1 MQLIQLGK
9 AASKRSVA
17 KQRKKVLFI
26 EPYPENNVYRMA
38 PKERQVL
45 WFPKL
50 SIPSLAAY
58 TPSHW
63 EMQLVDESVDVIDYN
78 AQVDLVGISAMTC
91 YAPRAYE
98 IAQRFRAKGI
108 TVVLG
113 GVHPSYMPDEAAHY
127 ADSVVIG
134 EAENTWPMLLQD
146 FEEGKLQKFYRME
159 SFPAMEGYRQTRLD
173 LLRQDAYMT
182 GQCLMT
188 TRGCH
193 FECEFCSVSPFNGK
207 TTRRRPVPEVIAEMQ
222 RVKEWRQSK
231 IVDKMLKGP
240 IFERFKTSIR
250 FYSGIEDGTF
260 FAFVDDLHNSNRTYC
275 KELWTALKA
284 LDIKWGAQCTLF
296 LGDEPDMV
304 KLAADSGCVAMF
316 VGMESIFE
324 ESIDETNKPF
334 NRVEQ
339 YERQIKCFHDHG
351 IMLNPGVIFGFDHDD
366 DTVFEKTVDFLIQNN
381 MELAYFNIL
390 TPLPGTPLF
399 DRMKAEGRI
408 LHNEWEKYDGKHV
421 VFKPKRMSMETLQ
434 EGFYWAN
441 HRFYSHDSIMRR
453 LFYTNQ
459 RLLARWMMNMAFR
472 SIIKRTSPKGSIS
485 PLSQVI
491 QNLQTKLPSVET
503 ENLIPNAL
511 NSLREKVQE
520 VSGQVSGQID
530 RFLQIRAQKTETLR
544 ELRVNLE
551 GTLDRLNAKEL
562 KKRILQATEQA
573 KVDIVLNFEHLQ
585 HATPAA
591 FSTLADPQFLKKIA
605 DAANVK
611 FMNLKKSFQQAVDP
625 ALLALDMEM

>member
-1 MQLIQLGK
+1 MQLIQLNK
-9 AASKRSVA
+9 PTLKKSVTKR
-17 KQRKKVLFI
+17 QRKVLFI

-38 PKERQVL
+38 SKERQAL

-50 SIPSLAAY
+50 SLPSLAAY

-63 EMQLVDESVDVIDYN
+63 EVQIVDESVDRINFD

-98 IAQRFRAKGI
+98 ISQQFRARGI
-108 TVVLG
+108 KVVLG
-113 GVHPSYMPDEAAHY
+113 GVHPSYMPDEAAQY

-134 EAENTWPMLLQD
+134 EAENLWPKLLQD
-146 FEEGKLQKFYRME
+146 FEEGKMEKFYRME
-159 SFPAMEGYRQTRLD
+159 AFPAMEGYHPTRID
-173 LLRQDAYMT
+173 LLNQDAYMT
-182 GQCLMT
+182 GQCVMT

-207 TTRRRPVPEVIAEMQ
+207 TTRRRPVAEVTAEIQ
-222 RVKEWRQSK
+222 RIKEWRRSK

-240 IFERFKTSIR
+240 IFQRFKTSIR
-250 FYSGIEDGTF
+250 FFSGIEDGTI
-260 FAFVDDLHNSNRTYC
+260 FAFVDDLHNSNRSYC
-275 KELWTALKA
+275 KELWTALKQ
-284 LDIKWGAQCTLF
+284 LDIIWGAQCTLF

-304 KLAADSGCVAMF
+304 KLAAESGCVSMF

-324 ESIDETNKPF
+324 ASIDETNKPF

-339 YERQIKCFHDHG
+339 YERQINCFHDHG

-366 DTVFEKTVDFLIQNN
+366 ETVFEKTVAFLIKHN

-408 LHNEWEKYDGKHV
+408 LHTDWENYDGKHV
-421 VFKPKRMSMETLQ
+421 VFQPKRMSPETLQ
-434 EGFYWAN
+434 EGFFWAN
-441 HRFYSHDSIMRR
+441 HRFFSHDSILRR
-453 LFYTNQ
+453 LFHTRQ
-459 RLLARWMMNMAFR
+459 RLVARWAMNLAFR
-472 SIIKRTSPKGSIS
+472 SIIKRTVPKGSIS

-491 QNLQTKLPSVET
+491 QNLQAKLPTYET

-520 VSGQVSGQID
+520 VSGQVSGQIH
-530 RFLQIRAQKTETLR
+530 RFLQIQAVKGETFR
-544 ELRVNLE
+544 ELRINLE

-562 KKRILQATEQA
+562 KKRIIQATERA
-573 KVDIVLNFEHLQ
+573 KVDIILNFEHLQ

-591 FSTLADPQFLKKIA
+591 LSTLADPQFIKKVA
-605 DAANVK
+605 AAANVK
-611 FMNLKKSFQQAVDP
+611 FMNLKKSFQEADP
-625 ALLALDMEM
+625 ALIALEVGE